1 MKEKYYRAVELQ
13 AIFNIKENVQCVFV
27 FDKTRS
33 KRNSTISCAIVFMA
47 SEKKK
52 LKLECTSGPRNKN

>member
-33 KRNSTISCAIVFMA
+33 KRNNTISCAIVFMA
-47 SEKKK
+47 SEKK
-52 LKLECTSGPRNKN
+52 N